1 MHTLEARGLGTGP
14 TYFQQSRSKFSDHL
28 LLSFSHFASINPI
41 MTETDLVKPS
51 GRKLQ
56 HGENPGPENKRSMCN
71 DATKPDAILDRAG
84 KGERSSPESSPE
96 GEKAS
101 LSSTNTA
108 EHVAPLPPVSAS
120 LSSARLSGLYYH
132 VLFILLLFAF
142 WRSTSFS
149 VSVQTASSSNRLNN
163 TNGVHPS
170 TFHCNPWLCYS
181 ASFSIGKSKDTL
193 PSTGPP
199 TTTLISPILKKCE
212 KNNQEFFFRNKSTGR
227 LYELMCSDAYMQ
239 ALTDFKVDSGKV
251 GSCLTRCISEDHGC
265 EGVLY
270 LVDRP
275 FERNCFFLHNDERP
289 MFGAGERVVG
299 ARLIEG

>member
-1 MHTLEARGLGTGP
+1 MHTLEARGLGTGAAHSSV
-14 TYFQQSRSKFSDHL
+14 YNL
-28 LLSFSHFASINPI
+28 LLSFIFSISHPSNPI

-56 HGENPGPENKRSMCN
+56 HGENPGPENKRSRCN
-71 DATKPDAILDRAG
+71 DATTDAILDKAD
-84 KGERSSPESSPE
+84 KGERSSPESSFE

-101 LSSTNTA
+101 PSSTNTA
-108 EHVAPLPPVSAS
+108 AHVAPLPPVSAS
-120 LSSARLSGLYYH
+120 LSSAQLSGLYYH

-142 WRSTSFS
+142 WRFTSFS
-149 VSVQTASSSNRLNN
+149 VSVQTASSSNWLNLNN
-163 TNGVHPS
+163 TNSVHPS

-193 PSTGPP
+193 PSTGLL

-212 KNNQEFFFRNKSTGR
+212 KNNQVFFFRNKSNGR

-239 ALTDFKVDSGKV
+239 ALTDMNVDIGKT
-251 GSCLTRCISEDHGC
+251 GSCLTRCILEDHGC

-270 LVDRP
+270 LIDRP

-299 ARLIEG
+299 ATLMKG